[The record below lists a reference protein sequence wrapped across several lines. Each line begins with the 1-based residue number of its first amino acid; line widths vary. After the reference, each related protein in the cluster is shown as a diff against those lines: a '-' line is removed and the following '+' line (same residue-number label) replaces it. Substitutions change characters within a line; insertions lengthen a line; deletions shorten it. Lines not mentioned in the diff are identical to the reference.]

1 VREGS
6 ILRVAT
12 LAAEPGSRVEI
23 NEVLLLSDA
32 DKVTVGSPTV
42 PDAVVVAEVLEHGKG
57 KKIVSFKFKA
67 KTRYRRKR
75 GHRQAYTEIAVR
87 EILTE
92 GARPA
97 AAAVAPTRRRA
108 RTAAPAPAGTAA
120 AEVPAEAEAPAPEAA
135 TAPAR
140 RRRRAP
146 ASEETA

>member
-1 VREGS
+1 MREGS

-12 LAAEPGSRVEI
+12 LAAEPGSRVEL

-57 KKIVSFKFKA
+57 KKVVSFKFKA

-92 GARPA
+92 GSRPP

-108 RTAAPAPAGTAA
+108 RTAAPVATAA
-120 AEVPAEAEAPAPEAA
+120 AEVTAEAGEPAPEEAP
-135 TAPAR
+135 APAR